1 MSSLNTH
8 DPNVSSGTAQALDRL
23 LTLHEVATR
32 LGVCYETA
40 RQLVNRGEMTCI
52 RRPGCQIRVPA
63 SSLSEYLERYTCPAR
78 KNRPASSSSKT
89 VKTGISG
96 IGVKQRLRAGQIA
109 RRLSN
114 A

>member
-1 MSSLNTH
+1 MNGLNDH
-8 DPNVSSGTAQALDRL
+8 DPNVSIVTAQALDKL
-23 LTLHEVATR
+23 LTLHEVADR

-40 RQLVNRGEMTCI
+40 RQLVNRGEMACI

-78 KNRPASSSSKT
+78 KNHPASSNSKT
-89 VKTGISG
+89 VKTGTFAFG
-96 IGVKQRLRAGQIA
+96 AKQSLRAQQIA

-114 A
+114 V